1 MGTNKNRSVF
11 EAKAY
16 GNVVLT
22 ATTIWSN
29 NCGYTTMWSNRNVV
43 LTALSVF

>member
-1 MGTNKNRSVF
+1 MGTDKNRSVF
-11 EAKAY
+11 EAKVY

-22 ATTIWSN
+22 ATAMWSN
-29 NCGYTTMWSNRNVV
+29 SRGYTAIWSNRNVV